1 MSSAST
7 WLMSGIPDTGLRASV
22 ACAARSSRVVRAM
35 TPVCDGS
42 VLCQLTIRLAR
53 SLSGRASWVGRWLAA
68 HPPYRDFSRAT
79 SVAVDSTLLAG
90 IERIFVGVPRA
101 WEASALRRVIVTRGT
116 AALEP
121 SQRVR
126 LAGLVVMTAAVA
138 RAIIGIGGAAPGWL
152 GWAAWAVVS
161 TGGLVLF
168 LACRP
173 LVAAWTDWRRRLNHR
188 A

>member
-1 MSSAST
+1 
-7 WLMSGIPDTGLRASV
+7 
-22 ACAARSSRVVRAM
+22 M